1 MFARVMSGRLGPDE
15 IDKMAGMIEGEV
27 IPRASQLPGFQGGY
41 WLADRESGSVLGITL
56 FESEKAL
63 RDSEEQANRIRE
75 EASRAAGLAVP
86 EFKSYE
92 VVASVGSEKLRRA
105 A

>member
-1 MFARVMSGRLGPDE
+1 
-15 IDKMAGMIEGEV
+15 
-27 IPRASQLPGFQGGY
+27 
-41 WLADRESGSVLGITL
+41 L